1 MEEKIYL
8 NKTRPSLGIY
18 NTLFE
23 ELRTESQNYHKD
35 LLRMTEDNFLEIL
48 CCIENDIK
56 KQDNKFCRAITP
68 NIKLSAIIKFLITGV
83 SYIDLQYQFR
93 IQQSSLSGII
103 PEVCDVIYQ
112 RLSPE
117 YLRIGRKVSFVF
129 LQIKYIS

>member
-1 MEEKIYL
+1 MI
-8 NKTRPSLGIY
+8 
-18 NTLFE
+18 
-23 ELRTESQNYHKD
+23 ESQNYHKD

-48 CCIENDIK
+48 CCTENDIK
-56 KQDNKFCRAITP
+56 KQDTKFCRAITP

-129 LQIKYIS
+129 L